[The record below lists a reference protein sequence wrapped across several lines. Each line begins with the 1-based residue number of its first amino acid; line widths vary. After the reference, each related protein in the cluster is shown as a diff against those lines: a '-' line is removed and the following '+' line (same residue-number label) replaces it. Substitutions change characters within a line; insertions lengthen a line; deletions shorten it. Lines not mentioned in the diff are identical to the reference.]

1 MDFLGVRREGI
12 EPSGHPVVEAG
23 ADADHDV
30 AAVHRQVGLVGAVH
44 AQHPEEP
51 RVRSRH
57 RAQAHQGQ
65 RHRKARHIHQSRQQF
80 RRARTGVD
88 DAAAAIQDRPLG
100 VGHYRHGL
108 FDQVP
113 VGTRFRLISLVHD
126 VLGRDVGAHAERDI
140 LRQIDQHRAWPAA
153 AGDVECLVDGA
164 RQIGGALHK
173 IVVLGA
179 RPGDAGG
186 VALLKGV
193 VADQVGR
200 HLAAE
205 DHQRHAVHQRI
216 GDAGDGVGGA
226 GPGGHDHYSHLAGR
240 SRVTFGSVHGA
251 AFLADQ
257 DVANAVLLKQF
268 VVYGENGA
276 SGVSEYIRDALIHER
291 LDEDLRTGHLFVRH
305 YKLLLGWRLVPWK
318 SAAMLAR
325 KKPGNRPG
333 RPTCRKPS
341 RSGGARQ

>member
-1 MDFLGVRREGI
+1 M
-12 EPSGHPVVEAG
+12 PSETSFG
-23 ADADHDV
+23 
-30 AAVHRQVGLVGAVH
+30 
-44 AQHPEEP
+44 
-51 RVRSRH
+51 RSI
-57 RAQAHQGQ
+57 
-65 RHRKARHIHQSRQQF
+65 K
-80 RRARTGVD
+80 
-88 DAAAAIQDRPLG
+88 
-100 VGHYRHGL
+100 
-108 FDQVP
+108 
-113 VGTRFRLISLVHD
+113 
-126 VLGRDVGAHAERDI
+126 
-140 LRQIDQHRAWPAA
+140 HRAWPAA
-153 AGDVECLVDGA
+153 AGDVERLVDGA

-240 SRVTFGSVHGA
+240 SRVAFGSVHGA

-257 DVANAVLLKQF
+257 DVANAVLLKKF
-268 VVYGENGA
+268 VIYGENGA

-305 YKLLLGWRLVPWK
+305 YKLLLGWRLALEIGRHVGAKKSPAIGRAGQRAGNLAVQAVPVNSRWRINDNVLRRK
-318 SAAMLAR
+318 LSEYCSIRHKFRGELVPQPRKLPLREAA
-325 KKPGNRPG
+325 G
-333 RPTCRKPS
+333 
-341 RSGGARQ
+341 